1 MGTPTSAPDPNDLK
15 HFMVSGSAGDF
26 VFHEG
31 DTSLECFVIRDGR
44 VEILKTH
51 HGQPRRLTLL
61 GMGDLF
67 GEGALFDEQSRDV
80 SARAVTEF
88 QLLRIDRAT
97 FQRIVQE
104 DPSIAVS
111 MARRL
116 SRYLRVQRTV
126 ETPAGP
132 PKLAVLIVPGTEQA
146 FVLADREQWSVGRV
160 GRSAAHKPDIDLTA
174 LDTEQSVSR
183 KHATI
188 VRKSGGYHVREER
201 AANGTFV
208 DGERIV
214 AGREVELADG
224 THVSFGLV
232 EMVFRYR
239 DA

>member
-1 MGTPTSAPDPNDLK
+1 
-15 HFMVSGSAGDF
+15 MVSGSAGDF

-116 SRYLRVQRTV
+116 SRYLRVQRTS

-160 GRSAAHKPDIDLTA
+160 GRSAAHKPDIDLSRL
-174 LDTEQSVSR
+174 LDTEQIGQPETR
-183 KHATI
+183 HHRAE
-188 VRKSGGYHVREER
+188 VRRGTTCAKNAPPTAPLSTASGLSR
-201 AANGTFV
+201 AARWNWQTALTCHSAWWRWCSGIAM
-208 DGERIV
+208 DERTSRV
-214 AGREVELADG
+214 NKSEPCL
-224 THVSFGLV
+224 
-232 EMVFRYR
+232 
-239 DA
+239 

>member
-1 MGTPTSAPDPNDLK
+1 MGTPTLAPDPNDLK

-104 DPSIAVS
+104 DPAL
-111 MARRL
+111 RCRWRGG
-116 SRYLRVQRTV
+116 SRDTC
-126 ETPAGP
+126 GC
-132 PKLAVLIVPGTEQA
+132 
-146 FVLADREQWSVGRV
+146 
-160 GRSAAHKPDIDLTA
+160 SAASRRRPDRR
-174 LDTEQSVSR
+174 SWPS
-183 KHATI
+183 
-188 VRKSGGYHVREER
+188 
-201 AANGTFV
+201 
-208 DGERIV
+208 
-214 AGREVELADG
+214 
-224 THVSFGLV
+224 
-232 EMVFRYR
+232 
-239 DA
+239 

>member
-51 HGQPRRLTLL
+51 HGEPRRLTL
-61 GMGDLF
+61 F
-67 GEGALFDEQSRDV
+67 GAGALFDEQSRDV

-116 SRYLRVQRTV
+116 
-126 ETPAGP
+126 
-132 PKLAVLIVPGTEQA
+132 
-146 FVLADREQWSVGRV
+146 
-160 GRSAAHKPDIDLTA
+160 
-174 LDTEQSVSR
+174 
-183 KHATI
+183 
-188 VRKSGGYHVREER
+188 
-201 AANGTFV
+201 
-208 DGERIV
+208 
-214 AGREVELADG
+214 
-224 THVSFGLV
+224 
-232 EMVFRYR
+232 
-239 DA
+239 